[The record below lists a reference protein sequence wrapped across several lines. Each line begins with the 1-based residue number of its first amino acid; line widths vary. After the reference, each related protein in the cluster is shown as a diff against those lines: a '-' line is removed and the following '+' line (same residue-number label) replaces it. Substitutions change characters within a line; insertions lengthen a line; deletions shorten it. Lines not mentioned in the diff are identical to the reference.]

1 MMGRLIQRTV
11 IGGMAILLAVLVPAV
26 QVLGAAAD
34 GSGAKETEAVIQKT
48 RAVEPTDQ
56 ESLEE
61 ENGRL
66 EEAADPPER
75 EEAQE
80 RESGE
85 NMESASVA
93 ESSGKPDYEESGSSG
108 TLESEMESSLSG
120 EGDGQ
125 TKAESQSG
133 QESKETEPGEQ
144 ESATESSAGKAEAG
158 KTAKVFFEGQGTEEA
173 PFLIGTAK
181 ELEKLAELMASD
193 YENYGNRH
201 YRLTQNIQMKKGR
214 NNHKAI
220 GSTEHPFMGEF
231 DGDGY
236 VISRIK
242 INRPRLEAQGLFGVV
257 GTEGA
262 VRNVGLTENIIC
274 GGDYVGAIAGINN
287 GTIESCFQTGEV
299 YGVNNNVG
307 SLIGQNQGRVADCY
321 STGLVCGGYRIG
333 DYIPETEGE
342 EKGRKAGRGGFRD
355 FIQTIAE
362 TIAETVA
369 ETVAYVIEETKAGLE
384 TLYEMVTT
392 TLSAEG
398 GPGVQGTEESDLGVQ
413 ETQGKGPGIQGP
425 EEEGSGV
432 EESEEESTVSGIV
445 GTSAVEPEITEEAE
459 ETGTAKES
467 EATKESDVTI
477 VPEVTETS
485 RNDPSEAG
493 TESAETWAEAVE
505 NGVTGQPSENINT
518 EKMLNTYGQMNGEV
532 IAEAKEA
539 EKAKVVEEAG
549 STEKTKGAEEA
560 EKPKLTEESKGTENP
575 KTSEAVGAT
584 EDSKALEET
593 EDTKYPKETKEEDR
607 YDETEEDDEPDETE
621 EETEADETDGELIND
636 LPGSEDML
644 LTEEEQAALK
654 VLGGIVGRN
663 LGGSV
668 ERCFQAGRRV
678 VKSTEWTSG
687 GIAGFS
693 YAGQIDS
700 CYYVWP
706 STLEKPEQEYE
717 GVNAVSTELLTGGD
731 AAGRL
736 GLDSDIW
743 SSRET
748 EEDQRDGQTADQ
760 EAGAGELIRY
770 RHYYPQPS
778 VFADRGQP
786 YQYTLG
792 YIETDGLRVDTLT
805 KRAYVSTEEAFAW
818 LFEGTEYLDYEI
830 KLEADLNLESFG
842 TSIGT
847 MEQPFTG
854 ILDGDG
860 HVISGLRQPLFQVL
874 GDGSAVYYLLLDQ
887 ADVRKMG
894 LRAADEY
901 GPEANVSGVLAG
913 YSRNAV
919 IDSCGA
925 VGMIHL
931 SAGGSSRPVY
941 IGGLI
946 GMAGPGTSIYESYT
960 FVNIAEDLGEGSRVT
975 TGGLVGFMDQ
985 DAGANNCYA
994 TGRLESGGITGGFAG
1009 ENRGEIRDS
1018 FVTTIIGTMAKKVGA
1033 FVGTMPEAGDL
1044 PERKTDIQE
1053 TEIVPLQEIS
1063 EGEAGN
1069 NSEAPSAGD
1078 SSEDLWVK
1086 TDCTITGC
1094 AYDVQM
1100 SGCGDDYAQGMLT
1113 GEMSG
1118 ETAALPGGDWYTTD
1132 GAYPQLKCMALHTHE
1147 TYLLRSK
1154 ASAIP
1159 LILPSGIYITD
1170 IPKGEGSEEP
1180 ESEIRISG
1188 SVEMGVPAQIDGDEI
1203 QWSEAERVKLQGDG
1217 TAVLQM
1223 D

>member
-1 MMGRLIQRTV
+1 M
-11 IGGMAILLAVLVPAV
+11 LLAVLVPSV
-26 QVLGAAAD
+26 QVLGAATD
-34 GSGAKETEAVIQKT
+34 GIGAGETEAAMGET
-48 RAVEPTDQ
+48 RAAESAVH

-61 ENGRL
+61 ETGRL
-66 EEAADPPER
+66 EEDADPLET
-75 EEAQE
+75 EAS
-80 RESGE
+80 RESGSGE
-85 NMESASVA
+85 KTESSSDA
-93 ESSGKPDYEESGSSG
+93 ESSGQPDYEES
-108 TLESEMESSLSG
+108 SLAG
-120 EGDGQ
+120 EDDSQ
-125 TKAESQSG
+125 TKEESQSG
-133 QESKETEPGEQ
+133 QESKETEPGEH
-144 ESATESSAGKAEAG
+144 EHATESSAAKTEAG
-158 KTAKVFFEGQGTEEA
+158 QTAKVFFEGQGTEEA

-193 YENYGNRH
+193 YENYGDRY

-274 GGDYVGAIAGINN
+274 GGDYVGAIVGINN
-287 GTIESCFQTGEV
+287 GIVESCFQTGEV
-299 YGVNNNVG
+299 YGINNNVG
-307 SLIGQNQGRVADCY
+307 SLVGQNRGSVADCY
-321 STGLVCGGYRIG
+321 STGVVCGGYRIG

-392 TLSAEG
+392 TLGAER
-398 GPGVQGTEESDLGVQ
+398 GPGVQGTEENGPGIQ
-413 ETQGKGPGIQGP
+413 ETQEKGPGIQGP

-432 EESEEESTVSGIV
+432 EESEEEESTTSGIV
-445 GTSAVEPEITEEAE
+445 GTSAVEPEMTEEAG

-467 EATKESDVTI
+467 EAMKEADVTI
-477 VPEVTETS
+477 VPEVTEAGGK
-485 RNDPSEAG
+485 DPSEAG
-493 TESAETWAEAVE
+493 TESAEIGAEAVE
-505 NGVTGQPSENINT
+505 NGVIGQLSENIDT

-539 EKAKVVEEAG
+539 EKAKTVEEAKG
-549 STEKTKGAEEA
+549 TEKFKAAEEAGGAEKTKGAEEA

-575 KTSEAVGAT
+575 KTSEDAGAT

-593 EDTKYPKETKEEDR
+593 EGTKYPKETKEEKR
-607 YDETEEDDEPDETE
+607 YDETEDDDESDETE

-644 LTEEEQAALK
+644 LMEEEQAALK
-654 VLGGIVGRN
+654 ALGGIVGRN

-668 ERCFQAGRRV
+668 ERCFQAGRRA

-706 STLEKPEQEYE
+706 STMEKPEQEYE

-731 AAGRL
+731 AAERL

-748 EEDQRDGQTADQ
+748 EADQRDGQIADQ
-760 EAGAGELIRY
+760 TAGAGELIRY

-847 MEQPFTG
+847 MEKPFTG

-894 LRAADEY
+894 FRAVDEY

-931 SAGGSSRPVY
+931 SAGGSNRPVY

-994 TGRLESGGITGGFAG
+994 TGRLESGGITGGFVG

-1018 FVTTIIGTMAKKVGA
+1018 FVTTIIGTMAEKAGA

-1063 EGEAGN
+1063 EGEASN

-1100 SGCGDDYAQGMLT
+1100 SGCGDDYAQGLLT
-1113 GEMSG
+1113 KEMSG
-1118 ETAALPGGDWYTTD
+1118 EAAALPGGDWYTTD

-1159 LILPSGIYITD
+1159 LILPSGICITD
-1170 IPKGEGSEEP
+1170 IPKGEVSEEP